1 MRTYKIAVVGATGA
15 VGAEVLKILAE
26 REFPASEV
34 VALASARSAGGGV
47 SYGEDKVLKI
57 QDLAKYDFKGTDIC
71 ISAAGAKISQEFA
84 PRATAAGC
92 VIIDKT
98 SQFRMDPDIPLV
110 VPEVNREAIDD
121 YKKKNIISCPNCT
134 TIQMLVALKPL
145 HDIAKIKRI
154 VVASYQAVSGAGK
167 EAMDELFTQTRA
179 IFVNDELHKEVFDK
193 QIAFN
198 MIPHI
203 DDFLEDGSTKEEQKM
218 VEETHKIMDPNV
230 SVTATCVR
238 VPTFICHSEAV
249 NVEFERPI
257 TPSEARKALEK
268 APGVTVIDR
277 PSEGAFITPV
287 ECVGEDDVFVS
298 RIRKDA
304 TVTHGLNLWIVGDNL
319 RKGAALNS
327 VQIAEILAKD
337 YLK

>member
-26 REFPASEV
+26 RNFPASEV
-34 VALASARSAGGGV
+34 VALASANSAGKEV
-47 SYGEDKVLKI
+47 SYGDEKVLKV
-57 QDLAKYDFKGTDIC
+57 QDLGRYEFNGTDIC
-71 ISAAGAKISQEFA
+71 ISAAGAKVSAGFA
-84 PRATAAGC
+84 PRATEAGC

-110 VPEVNREAIDD
+110 IPEVNRAAIAD

-145 HDIAKIKRI
+145 HDIARIKRI

-167 EAMDELFTQTRA
+167 EAMDELFSQTRA
-179 IFVNDELHKEVFDK
+179 IFVNDEITKEVFDK

-218 VEETHKIMDPNV
+218 AEETHKIMDPNV

-249 NVEFERPI
+249 NVEFENPI
-257 TPSEARKALEK
+257 TPAEARKALAK
-268 APGVTVIDR
+268 APGISVIDR
-277 PSEGAFITPV
+277 PAEGSFATPV

-298 RIRKDA
+298 RIRKDP
-304 TVTHGLNLWIVGDNL
+304 TVKNGLNMWIVGDNL

-327 VQIAEILAKD
+327 VQIAEILAKE
-337 YLK
+337 YLA